1 MQLFFTGGSPFL
13 LSILRGLPTNAFI
26 SHPRNMHRC
35 GRCGTA
41 TGIKLEEMLLF
52 LTKTQ
57 DQVIGAEMNGVVI
70 VLEQKVGEKTRG
82 VYEPF

>member
-1 MQLFFTGGSPFL
+1 
-13 LSILRGLPTNAFI
+13 
-26 SHPRNMHRC
+26 MHRC

-57 DQVIGAEMNGVVI
+57 DQIIGAEMNGVVI